1 MKKKRDYLG
10 FLSSLFAII
19 IGLLVGFIILL
30 ATNPSQALA
39 GFGTILSGP
48 LTHGMKG
55 IGQVFYFAT
64 PIILTGLSV
73 GFAFKTGLFNIG
85 ASGQFIMGGFA
96 AVVVGIKCEGLGS
109 AQWVVALLAA
119 LVAGFIWGAIPG
131 LCKAYFNVNEV
142 IACIMTNYIGMYLV
156 NYLVST
162 NTDLYDKMRNY
173 SKDVA
178 KTANI
183 PGMGLDKIF
192 EGSSINGGFF
202 IALIAVVVIYIILE
216 KTTFGYE
223 LKAAGFNKDASKYA
237 GMNEKRNIILAMAI
251 SGALAA
257 LGGALLYLA
266 GSGKHIEIA
275 DALADEGF
283 TGISVALLGLS
294 NPIGVLLAGL
304 FIAYITAGGFYL
316 QLLDFPTEVIDIII
330 AVIIYFAAFSLFIRG
345 FIQTRQKKRAEKKEM
360 AGDSGKGIL
369 PENTAEENGKEGK

>member
-1 MKKKRDYLG
+1 MKKKKDYMG

-19 IGLLVGFIILL
+19 VGLLVGFIILL
-30 ATNPSQALA
+30 ITNPAQSLG
-39 GFGTILSGP
+39 GFATIVTGP

-55 IGQVFYFAT
+55 IGQVLYYAT

-96 AVVVGIKCEGLGS
+96 AVVIGIKCQGLGS
-109 AQWVVALLAA
+109 FQWVVALLAA
-119 LVAGFIWGAIPG
+119 ILVGMIWGAIPG

-142 IACIMTNYIGMYLV
+142 IACIMCNYIGMYLV

-162 NTDLYDKMRNY
+162 NSSIYDKMRNY

-178 KTANI
+178 NTANI
-183 PGMGLDKIF
+183 PKMGLDKIF
-192 EGSSINGGFF
+192 EGSSVNGGFF
-202 IALIAVVVIYIILE
+202 IAVIAVILVYIILQ

-266 GSGKHIEIA
+266 GSGKHIEVL

-294 NPIGVLLAGL
+294 HPIGVLLAGL

-330 AVIIYFAAFSLFIRG
+330 AVIIYFSAFSLFIRG
-345 FIQTRQKKRAEKKEM
+345 FILNRRKKKAEKEQEKAAVEEIK
-360 AGDSGKGIL
+360 AQNDEEKRKGG
-369 PENTAEENGKEGK
+369 NA

>member
-1 MKKKRDYLG
+1 MKKKKDYMG

-19 IGLLVGFIILL
+19 VGLLVGFIILL
-30 ATNPSQALA
+30 ITNPSQSIA
-39 GFGTILSGP
+39 GFVTIITGP
-48 LTHGMKG
+48 LTHGAKG

-85 ASGQFIMGGFA
+85 AAGQFIMGGFA
-96 AVVVGIKCEGLGS
+96 AVVVGIHGKGLGS
-109 AQWVVALLAA
+109 FQWIVALLAA
-119 LVAGFIWGAIPG
+119 LIAGFIWGAIPG
-131 LCKAYFNVNEV
+131 ICKAYFNVNEV
-142 IACIMTNYIGMYLV
+142 IACIMCNYTGMYLV

-162 NTDLYDKMRNY
+162 NTTLYDKMRNY

-178 KTANI
+178 ATANM
-183 PGMGLDKIF
+183 PKMGLDKVF
-192 EGSSINGGFF
+192 AGSSVNGGFF
-202 IALIAVVVIYIILE
+202 VAITAVVIIYIILQ

-275 DALADEGF
+275 DVLASEGF

-330 AVIIYFAAFSLFIRG
+330 AVIIYFSAFSLFIRV
-345 FIQTRQKKRAEKKEM
+345 FIANVKKKKAEKQQSK
-360 AGDSGKGIL
+360 GGK
-369 PENTAEENGKEGK
+369 A